1 MAGNICETIISKD
14 IAVACEDMVSKGMEA
29 DGVLINRGDV
39 DFTATVFDDTN
50 KNIIKQLVLKTGKNG
65 YAVMQPGNTPYTGT
79 KSSLVV
85 GTYRNSW
92 THEVQIVVLA
102 NTPEVAAEIIDRL
115 ANGKFLL
122 ILRNVTKG
130 ADGKGEFQIYG
141 YAQGLTCSA
150 GENDKYSE
158 ETEGGWLMTLQETSA
173 PKSAMFL
180 FNTDSETTTA
190 QYESLKTAASS

>member
-1 MAGNICETIISKD
+1 MVNICETIISKD

-39 DFTATVFDDTN
+39 DFTATVFDDDN
-50 KNIIKQLVLKTGKNG
+50 KNIIKQLVLKTGKKG

-85 GTYRNSW
+85 GTYSNSW

-130 ADGKGEFQIYG
+130 TDGKGEFQIYG

-190 QYESLKTAASS
+190 QYESLKTAANS

>member
-1 MAGNICETIISKD
+1 MVNICETIISKD

-50 KNIIKQLVLKTGKNG
+50 KNIIKQLVLKTGKKG
-65 YAVMQPGNTPYTGT
+65 YVVMQPGNTPYTGT

>member
-1 MAGNICETIISKD
+1 MVNICETIIAKD

-29 DGVLINRGDV
+29 DGVLMNRLDI
-39 DFTATVFDDTN
+39 DFTATKFDETN
-50 KNIIKQLVLKTGKNG
+50 KNIINQLVLKTGKKG
-65 YAVMQPGNTPYTGT
+65 YQVVQPGNTPFTGT

-102 NTPEVAAEIIDRL
+102 NNPDVAADIIDRL
-115 ANGKFLL
+115 ANGKFVL

-130 ADGKGEFQIYG
+130 EDGKGEFQIYG

-158 ETEGGWLMTLQETSA
+158 DTEGGWLMTLQETSA

-180 FNTDSETTTA
+180 YNTDSETTTA
-190 QYESLKTAASS
+190 MYESLKTAAGA